1 MQLNLKVLSSV
12 VNTRVLRSG
21 DDKGQSRYS
30 VDIYAHSGDMVP
42 SKFCISG
49 FTTEADAQA
58 VAAKYPHNAG
68 VVVRYTPRDT
78 MWIDQGEIQ
87 LASK

>member
-21 DDKGQSRYS
+21 DEKGQSRYS
-30 VDIYAHSGDMVP
+30 VDIYVHSGDMVP

-49 FTTEADAQA
+49 FTTEADAQV
-58 VAAKYPHNAG
+58 VAAKYQHNSS
-68 VVVRYTPRDT
+68 VSVRYTPRDT
-78 MWIDQGEIQ
+78 IWIDQGEIQ